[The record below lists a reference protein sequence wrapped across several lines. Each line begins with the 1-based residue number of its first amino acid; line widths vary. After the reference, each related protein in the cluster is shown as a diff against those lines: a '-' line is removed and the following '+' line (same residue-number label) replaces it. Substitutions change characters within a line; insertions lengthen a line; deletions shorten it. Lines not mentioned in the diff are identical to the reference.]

1 VLLKLATSAFPNY
14 IPAMNKDL
22 PISGQGRRQFI
33 KTTSLAVGASV
44 FGGAY
49 VIQASSAARV
59 QGTVRSGNGPVARP
73 LQGASV
79 SLYEATVG
87 TPRLLG
93 VATTDAGGYF
103 AIQLKPGSPNSKGI
117 FYATAD
123 LGRGVQL
130 VSIIGPELADFVTIN
145 ELTTVAA
152 GYAAAQFVRAGVL
165 AGAEFGLR
173 LAAGMNNN
181 LVDGSTGESS
191 PVLLSSPNGDETNS
205 LRSTRALAN
214 LLAFFVRD
222 AGQGIAE
229 FFALATP
236 PGGLPPVNILQAL
249 SNIARF
255 PEQNVADIFALTVL
269 IEVYSPALVQVPD
282 AWTIV
287 VKVNDSGS
295 DAPAYFFGGPGNLV
309 FDANGYAW
317 VTNNVTQGTP
327 YSGQF
332 SIVLKPDGKPA
343 DGKGGTPKSP
353 LVGGGILGPGFG
365 VDIAPNGNVWIGNFG
380 WGGDD
385 YNPSPDGNGSV
396 SVFSKHGKPLSGAL
410 GIQGGVDRAQG
421 VAADAD
427 GNIWIC
433 SVGNDRVVVFL
444 KGDPNRSIYFPL
456 LKGSAPFDVQIA
468 ADGTAWVSI
477 SGGFDPTSPSHIAR
491 FRLVN
496 GQIRL
501 LSAKPVGTSVKGIS
515 LDSQGQAWVPS
526 GSESLVYLL
535 SRQGDV
541 LGSFSGGGVF
551 WPWSTSVDGDD
562 NVWVA
567 NFGPIEPGTD
577 FTNTHVTKLAGSN
590 PATRPPGLNTGDPI
604 SPPSGYT
611 LPSAGDQVLLPD
623 GTPLYGQPGPP
634 SFSPLMRLTNV
645 VIDQAGNVWAINN
658 WKPSF
663 DNDAKLNPG
672 GDGICIF
679 VGLATPTRR

>member
-1 VLLKLATSAFPNY
+1 
-14 IPAMNKDL
+14 MNEDL
-22 PISGQGRRQFI
+22 PISRQGRRQFI

-44 FGGAY
+44 FAGPY
-49 VIQASSAARV
+49 VIQASSASRI
-59 QGTVRSGNGPVARP
+59 QGSVRSGNGPTARP

-79 SLYEATVG
+79 SLYETTTG

-93 VATTDAGGYF
+93 VATTDAGGNF
-103 AIQLKPGSPNSKGI
+103 AVQIKPGSPKSKGI
-117 FYATAD
+117 FYATAY
-123 LGRGVQL
+123 LGHDVEL
-130 VSIIGPELADFVTIN
+130 VSIIGPELMDSVTIN
-145 ELTTVAA
+145 ELTTLAA
-152 GYAAAQFVRAGVL
+152 GYAAAQFARAGML
-165 AGAEFGLR
+165 TGSEFGLQ

-181 LVDGSTGESS
+181 LVDSSTGESS
-191 PVLLSSPNGDETNS
+191 QVLLSSPNGDETNS

-214 LLAFFVRD
+214 MLAFFVRNG
-222 AGQGIAE
+222 GQGIAE

-236 PGGLPPVNILQAL
+236 PGGQPPVNILQAL

-255 PEQNVADIFALTVL
+255 PQQNVADIFALTAL
-269 IEVYSPALVQVPD
+269 IEVYSPALVRVPD

-295 DAPAYFFGGPGNLV
+295 DDPAYFFGGPGNLA

-327 YSGQF
+327 NSGQF

-343 DGKGGTPKSP
+343 DGKGGTPQSP

-380 WGGDD
+380 WGGKD

-396 SVFSKHGKPLSGAL
+396 SVFNKHGKPLSGTL
-410 GIQGGVDRAQG
+410 GIQAGVDRAQG

-456 LKGSAPFDVQIA
+456 PKGSAPFDVQIA
-468 ADGTAWVSI
+468 VDGTAWVSI

-501 LSAKPVGTSVKGIS
+501 LSATPAGTSVKGIS

-535 SRQGDV
+535 SHQGDV
-541 LGSFSGGGVF
+541 LGSFSGGGVY

-577 FTNTHVTKLAGSN
+577 FTDTRVTKLAGSS

-611 LPSAGDQVLLPD
+611 LPSAGEQVLLHD
-623 GTPLYGQPGPP
+623 GTPLYGKPGPR

-663 DNDAKLNPG
+663 DIDAKFNPG

-679 VGLATPTRR
+679 VGLATPPRR